1 MDAKTEAAATQPKPK
16 PTPLSPPSHAEAT
29 VHHPSEAK
37 SPLRSPGSLLK
48 SPSAFEQKPLRMPKP
63 MSI

>member
-1 MDAKTEAAATQPKPK
+1 MDAKPETSATQHPTVKPAVK
-16 PTPLSPPSHAEAT
+16 VTPLSPSHHKDA
-29 VHHPSEAK
+29 PPK
-37 SPLRSPGSLLK
+37 SPTRSPIK

>member
-1 MDAKTEAAATQPKPK
+1 MDAKHEASASQPTPKPK
-16 PTPLSPPSHAEAT
+16 PTPLSPSLHDAAVP
-29 VHHPSEAK
+29 K
-37 SPLRSPGSLLK
+37 SPVRSPGSLVK